1 MRIPFSSLLARHR
14 GAALPAMAP
23 VLGLRHF
30 GHGLLLAAALL
41 LLPYALLGAPR
52 PLADW
57 RWMDVLGEGGMAALV
72 AVWLAYLRA
81 SRPAGPVTDR
91 LCLGMAGMLLG
102 AYVDLLDE
110 FWLLPKS
117 MLWDNWLESLLT
129 PLGMALLTWGL
140 HLWRQE
146 QLALARQL
154 GPRERL
160 FRDHRRID
168 ALTQLGDAA
177 YMAAQIALERQAGR
191 PGQLLML
198 GWRDF
203 DAALARR
210 LGLAE
215 TDRLLQSAGLL
226 LALQLRPDVLLCRYA
241 GDRFVVLLPGAGA
254 AEACAQAEQLRQ
266 ALLGWPQG
274 PALPV
279 LLARAGT
286 ADPAEPEALLRR
298 LAAHLRSCDD
308 GHD

>member
-1 MRIPFSSLLARHR
+1 
-14 GAALPAMAP
+14 

-30 GHGLLLAAALL
+30 GHGLLLLAALL
-41 LLPYALLGAPR
+41 ILPFALLGAPR

-57 RWMDVLGEGGMAALV
+57 HWMDVLGEGGTAAMV

-110 FWLLPKS
+110 FWRLPKT
-117 MLWDNWLESLLT
+117 MVWDNWLESLLT

-146 QLALARQL
+146 QLALNRQL
-154 GPRERL
+154 GAHERL

-198 GWRDF
+198 GWQDF
-203 DAALARR
+203 DAAVARR

-215 TDRLLQSAGLL
+215 TDRLLQAAGAL
-226 LALQLRPDVLLCRYA
+226 LALQLRPGALVCRYA

-254 AEACAQAEQLRQ
+254 AEACAQAERLRL
-266 ALLGWPQG
+266 ALAQWPQG
-274 PALPV
+274 PALP
-279 LLARAGT
+279 LRLARAAT
-286 ADPAEPEALLRR
+286 STPEAPQALLLRLAHR
-298 LAAHLRSCDD
+298 LHDD
-308 GHD
+308 RDQG